1 MPAPPHTVPAN
12 EENVPDGC
20 VLRVALPLPL
30 PRLFDY
36 LPAAGTR
43 PGPLDR
49 GRRVQVPFGSRELVG
64 VVAEVGPPAADAP
77 DLRAAVAVLDAM
89 PLLHGELF
97 DSLHWLA
104 RYLHAPLGEVIATAL
119 PAALRRGEP
128 LPDTHGWAWRL
139 TDPAGDRDVTRC
151 RVLLKS

>member
-1 MPAPPHTVPAN
+1 M
-12 EENVPDGC
+12 
-20 VLRVALPLPL
+20 

-43 PGPLDR
+43 AGPLHR

-77 DLRAAVAVLDAM
+77 ELRTAVAVLDTA

-104 RYLHAPLGEVIATAL
+104 RYLHAPLPHDGIVDLDFNRAYNPPCAFTAFATCPRPPKQNDLAVAIRAGE
-119 PAALRRGEP
+119 LR
-128 LPDTHGWAWRL
+128 HH
-139 TDPAGDRDVTRC
+139 
-151 RVLLKS
+151 